1 MYNFQSNMW
10 SREWEEKNTENV
22 TKLMENNKGEKEI
35 KEKEDK

>member
-1 MYNFQSNMW
+1 MYNFQSDMW

-22 TKLMENNKGEKEI
+22 TKLTENNKGEKEI